1 MYINLHDAKPPK
13 VAANASKD
21 VAIKPVM
28 AQPPCGNELY
38 IYDLFVAVV
47 CGNNR
52 TEVCMNT
59 EQQRH

>member
-21 VAIKPVM
+21 VAIKPVT

-38 IYDLFVAVV
+38 IYNVFVAVV

-52 TEVCMNT
+52 KDDA
-59 EQQRH
+59 